1 MIDINSCFKEL
12 DKDINL
18 CILIYEEQVIW
29 LVFCYY
35 IDFLAF
41 LTTWYVWCK
50 IILEE
55 RLKSMYDDK
64 RFLTAR
70 EILEKDFKIDARGY
84 RPQEVDQFLDLVIKD
99 YVDFEATTKR
109 LVTEIKALESDNAKL
124 KAEIRNLKASLDIA
138 NSNKGVTNVDLLKR
152 ISDLEKVVYGE

>member
-1 MIDINSCFKEL
+1 
-12 DKDINL
+12 
-18 CILIYEEQVIW
+18 
-29 LVFCYY
+29 
-35 IDFLAF
+35 
-41 LTTWYVWCK
+41 
-50 IILEE
+50 
-55 RLKSMYDDK
+55 MYDDK

-152 ISDLEKVVYGE
+152 ISDLEKIVYGE

>member
-1 MIDINSCFKEL
+1 M
-12 DKDINL
+12 
-18 CILIYEEQVIW
+18 YEE
-29 LVFCYY
+29 
-35 IDFLAF
+35 
-41 LTTWYVWCK
+41 
-50 IILEE
+50 
-55 RLKSMYDDK
+55 K

-84 RPQEVDQFLDLVIKD
+84 RPQEVDQFLDLIIKD

-109 LVTEIKALESDNAKL
+109 LVTEIKTLEQDNAKL

-138 NSNKGVTNVDLLKR
+138 GSNKGVTNVDLLKR

>member
-1 MIDINSCFKEL
+1 
-12 DKDINL
+12 
-18 CILIYEEQVIW
+18 
-29 LVFCYY
+29 
-35 IDFLAF
+35 
-41 LTTWYVWCK
+41 
-50 IILEE
+50 
-55 RLKSMYDDK
+55 MYDDK

-124 KAEIRNLKASLDIA
+124 KAEIRNLKASLEIA

>member
-1 MIDINSCFKEL
+1 M
-12 DKDINL
+12 
-18 CILIYEEQVIW
+18 YE
-29 LVFCYY
+29 
-35 IDFLAF
+35 
-41 LTTWYVWCK
+41 
-50 IILEE
+50 
-55 RLKSMYDDK
+55 DK

-84 RPQEVDQFLDLVIKD
+84 RPQEVDQFLDMIIKD

-109 LVTEIKALESDNAKL
+109 LVTEIKTLEADNAKL

-138 NSNKGVTNVDLLKR
+138 GSNKGVTNVDLLKR

>member
-1 MIDINSCFKEL
+1 
-12 DKDINL
+12 
-18 CILIYEEQVIW
+18 
-29 LVFCYY
+29 
-35 IDFLAF
+35 
-41 LTTWYVWCK
+41 
-50 IILEE
+50 
-55 RLKSMYDDK
+55 MYDDK

-109 LVTEIKALESDNAKL
+109 LVSEIKALESDNAKL

-138 NSNKGVTNVDLLKR
+138 GSNKGVTNVDLLKR
-152 ISDLEKVVYGE
+152 LSDLEKVVYGE

>member
-1 MIDINSCFKEL
+1 
-12 DKDINL
+12 
-18 CILIYEEQVIW
+18 
-29 LVFCYY
+29 
-35 IDFLAF
+35 
-41 LTTWYVWCK
+41 
-50 IILEE
+50 
-55 RLKSMYDDK
+55 MYDDK

-138 NSNKGVTNVDLLKR
+138 GSNKGVTNVDLLKR